1 MDEFYSIA
9 KIFAAGKDG
18 FVKIQTVPG
27 IWENLDKIKTVY
39 LDFWNQKKQF
49 ELEEILNFKNSVF
62 LKFKNFDT
70 DRENSLLINRE
81 IFVSD
86 ADAEK
91 FKLKVLFERNLIG
104 FKVFRN
110 NEYLGLVIDFFDTPA
125 NQVVEIKFA
134 DGRETLIPFVH
145 SFFDK
150 IDYEKKELVLK
161 SEYGIYDDET

>member
-1 MDEFYSIA
+1 LDEFYSIA

-18 FVKIQTVPG
+18 FVKVQTVPG
-27 IWENLDKIKTVY
+27 IWENLDNIKTVY

-49 ELEEILNFKNSVF
+49 ELEEVLNVKNSVF
-62 LKFKNFDT
+62 LKFKDFNT

-91 FKLKVLFERNLIG
+91 FKLKDLFERNLIG

-110 NEYLGLVIDFFDTPA
+110 KEYLGHVIDFFETPA
-125 NQVVEIKFA
+125 NQVVEIKFS
-134 DGRETLIPFVH
+134 DGKETLIPFVD
-145 SFFDK
+145 SFFEI

-161 SEYGIYDDET
+161 SEHGTYDDET